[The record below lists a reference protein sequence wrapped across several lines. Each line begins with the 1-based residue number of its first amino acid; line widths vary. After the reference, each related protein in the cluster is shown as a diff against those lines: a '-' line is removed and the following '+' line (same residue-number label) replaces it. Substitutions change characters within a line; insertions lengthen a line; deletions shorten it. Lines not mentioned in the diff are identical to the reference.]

1 VNPVFFLSGFRMGGC
16 YGLNMTPDGELL
28 GRYAETKSEEA
39 FEELVRRHIDL
50 VYSAALRQ
58 VNGDA
63 ALAQDVA
70 QTVFANLAHKAAFLS
85 RRPVLAG
92 WLYTSTRFAAAN
104 SVRTEHRRRTREQE
118 AQAMHELLD
127 PPYPDPD
134 WEKLRPL
141 LDKVMHELKDADRTV
156 ILMRYFENGS
166 FAEIGRKLGLSE
178 EAARKRVD
186 RALEKLR
193 GFLFERGIST
203 TVGLGSVL
211 SAHASHAAPAGL
223 AKSVAVAAVLKGA
236 VAGGST
242 FTLLKGTLMAWTKAK
257 LATVVGAGLI
267 LATGATI
274 IVVKETKAGETAS
287 AAADGLPRTLEE
299 LNAWYAEPPAGQ
311 NAANYYLQGFNALQI
326 RDANKEPNLPVV
338 GGLTTMLTKQPE
350 VMAATTVFVQN
361 NQKALQMF
369 AQAAQYDQSRYPVD
383 FTRDALDGLHL
394 THLNNIKRGAQ
405 TVMVAAMLDAE
416 NQQGRPAADDVLLL
430 FALTRSLKN
439 EPVVISQLVRV
450 AIMAM
455 SLGALEQVV
464 NRTTVPGA
472 SLSEMAQTLEAL
484 EKSDANGEG
493 FNRSLIGERV
503 MVMNHFKRSTI
514 PDLVSAVAD
523 STTDEQ
529 RQLFVKRLKR
539 FGGIKAEQAYVEAA
553 FQKFLSARKEPFP
566 ERLSNSKDVQQ
577 QASEN
582 PDGLLLLNNAWL
594 TGYAGLE
601 KAEAKCLANLRL
613 ARVAVA
619 LEQFRAD
626 RSRYPTALSQLTPVY
641 LDVVPADPFDG
652 QPLRYRPEGAG
663 YILYS
668 IGPDLKDD
676 FGQRMKANVG
686 DIVFAVATPPS
697 A

>member
-1 VNPVFFLSGFRMGGC
+1 
-16 YGLNMTPDGELL
+16 
-28 GRYAETKSEEA
+28 
-39 FEELVRRHIDL
+39 
-50 VYSAALRQ
+50 
-58 VNGDA
+58 
-63 ALAQDVA
+63 
-70 QTVFANLAHKAAFLS
+70 
-85 RRPVLAG
+85 
-92 WLYTSTRFAAAN
+92 
-104 SVRTEHRRRTREQE
+104 
-118 AQAMHELLD
+118 
-127 PPYPDPD
+127 
-134 WEKLRPL
+134 
-141 LDKVMHELKDADRTV
+141 
-156 ILMRYFENGS
+156 
-166 FAEIGRKLGLSE
+166 
-178 EAARKRVD
+178 
-186 RALEKLR
+186 
-193 GFLFERGIST
+193 
-203 TVGLGSVL
+203 
-211 SAHASHAAPAGL
+211 
-223 AKSVAVAAVLKGA
+223 
-236 VAGGST
+236 
-242 FTLLKGTLMAWTKAK
+242 
-257 LATVVGAGLI
+257 
-267 LATGATI
+267 
-274 IVVKETKAGETAS
+274 
-287 AAADGLPRTLEE
+287 
-299 LNAWYAEPPAGQ
+299 
-311 NAANYYLQGFNALQI
+311 
-326 RDANKEPNLPVV
+326 
-338 GGLTTMLTKQPE
+338 
-350 VMAATTVFVQN
+350 
-361 NQKALQMF
+361 
-369 AQAAQYDQSRYPVD
+369 
-383 FTRDALDGLHL
+383 
-394 THLNNIKRGAQ
+394 
-405 TVMVAAMLDAE
+405 MLDAE